1 VPSATNPALVKPA
14 AVGTILQLA
23 MVIAGHY
30 SPAIANQFAIAGMTI
45 SGIAGLLFSLWSG
58 PKTITAAA
66 GGGVVAGGVSAFL
79 GILVSYLLG
88 DLPASVLA
96 FGTAGS
102 AVSGAVGGLVGRLF
116 ASKAAPGGGRAVDPT
131 PDDD

>member
-1 VPSATNPALVKPA
+1 M
-14 AVGTILQLA
+14 VGTILQLA

-30 SPAIANQFAIAGMTI
+30 APAIANQFAIGGMTI

-58 PKTITAAA
+58 RKTAAAAA

-79 GILVSYLLG
+79 GILVSHLLG
-88 DLPASVLA
+88 DVPASVLG

-102 AVSGAVGGLVGRLF
+102 AVTGAVGGLIGKLF
-116 ASKAAPGGGRAVDPT
+116 ASKTA
-131 PDDD
+131 